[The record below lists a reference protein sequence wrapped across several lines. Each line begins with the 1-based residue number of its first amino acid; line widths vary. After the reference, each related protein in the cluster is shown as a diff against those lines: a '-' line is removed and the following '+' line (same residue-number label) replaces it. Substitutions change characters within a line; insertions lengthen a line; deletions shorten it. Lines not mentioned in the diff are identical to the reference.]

1 MKNIKKKLAAC
12 LTTILILPVLSGC
25 SSGQALQMANEI
37 HLSLDGISELT
48 ISYDE
53 ETVIF
58 YESKSDDLTIKE
70 YMTENNSSYYARVE
84 ESNGSIKIS
93 EGGKP
98 LFRGDFSRYV
108 EVYLPASYQENL
120 TITTTNGN
128 IDISELELSLNT
140 LRMDSTAG
148 TIKLNTVEAQSIY
161 LSTTSGILDVAGL
174 KAEEIRID
182 TTRGSL
188 SCEELDGNVTYTTTS
203 GNANIQSAIGSG
215 TYKANNSGELNVVYS
230 EVTGD
235 LTFYNKNDSINLSL
249 PADLEFEFEAATKN
263 GTISTSF
270 QEFVSVEGRTTSGTI
285 GNCPTVTIKME
296 TNNGNIEVQ
305 Q

>member
-53 ETVIF
+53 EKVIF
-58 YESKSDDLTIKE
+58 YESKGDDLTIKE

-120 TITTTNGN
+120 TVTTTNGN